1 MGVRDLGHIAN
12 HVSNVQL
19 ATELTAGFKSNY
31 VACMANLPL
40 KVVRFDGWGGK
51 TPDVTS
57 HAQIHYWT
65 RVRLKRGSKGE
76 WGRVR
81 EGAKGGVRQA
91 QDGP

>member
-1 MGVRDLGHIAN
+1 MLLGCSSFSIG
-12 HVSNVQL
+12 NVARGL
-19 ATELTAGFKSNY
+19 EVGN
-31 VACMANLPL
+31 
-40 KVVRFDGWGGK
+40 RGHGWGGK

-81 EGAKGGVRQA
+81 EGAKGGVGQA